1 MVYGMYA
8 KKYTIL
14 KYVIN
19 SMAWHIIQESSF
31 KNNLEE
37 QKKGIAK

>member
-19 SMAWHIIQESSF
+19 SMAWHIQESSF